1 MNYRAKFS
9 FGAPALFVMAGSMF
23 AVDTQAQDIDE
34 FTALESPGQWE
45 FLNEYCTE
53 CHNTIDYSGGVD
65 FTLMSID
72 GVPDNADVWESAI
85 RKLRSRMMPPAGQPK
100 PEAARND
107 EFVAWLE
114 NYLDEAAGQRDNVHP
129 ITIHRLNRKEY
140 ANSIRDLFGLHI
152 DPASLLPEDDTSEG
166 FDNIAEAL
174 QVSPAFIDQYVSAAR
189 QIVEQSVGDKT
200 PSLASTT
207 YRTELPL
214 ATRAEGG
221 GVQQGHIEGLP
232 LGTRGGMLVEHWF
245 PADGEYSISVANFD
259 VSLWKYNVE
268 FENTM
273 IFTIDGEKIHE
284 VTLGGPEDMAALA
297 RDQTGPQQEFD
308 ARTKDI
314 RFTTTAGP
322 HSIGITF
329 LRRSFAE
336 SDDRLQPHLP
346 GTTQDRI
353 LSFSSFEVRGPF
365 NPTGI
370 SETPSRE
377 RIFRCYPT
385 EISEEADCAEEIIN
399 YFAYRAYRRPL
410 SEDDKRP
417 LFEFYDAGYA
427 NGGFEEGIR
436 LALTRILASPNFLYR
451 AELAPADL
459 EPGSIYEISDL
470 DLASRLSYFLWSS
483 LPDEELLNLAVA
495 GELSEQSTLEA
506 QVRRMLADPKSDS
519 LASNFAYQW
528 LELSALEEISPDEN
542 IFPYAS
548 IAGDLRPDFVREIEL
563 FVDSIFRED
572 QSVLRLMDA
581 DYSYL
586 NERLA
591 LHYGIRTV
599 RGNRFR
605 RVELEDSVRHGL
617 LGKGGVLMATAYP
630 NRTSPVLRGAWILET
645 LMGTPPPEPPPDVE
659 NLAENELGE
668 QVQTVRE
675 RLEQHRQNPA
685 CYACHA
691 VMDPLGFA
699 LENFDAVG
707 HWRERDRFTTTL
719 VDSSG
724 ILPSGEEISG
734 PDELRQ
740 ALLER
745 PEMFVQSFTE
755 KLIIYALGRGLEAED
770 MPLVRS
776 IVDAAKAD
784 DYRFSSLL
792 LNIVNSDAF
801 CLNRA
806 PEQVSM
812 NQGESAASQTAGL

>member
-1 MNYRAKFS
+1 MLSVARAQEDHQF
-9 FGAPALFVMAGSMF
+9 AALQTPEQW
-23 AVDTQAQDIDE
+23 DLLDE
-34 FTALESPGQWE
+34 F
-45 FLNEYCTE
+45 CTE
-53 CHNTIDYSGGVD
+53 CHNTIDYSGGID

-72 GVPDNADVWESAI
+72 SVPEDPVVWESAI

-100 PEAARND
+100 PSIEQADA
-107 EFVAWLE
+107 FVAWLE
-114 NYLDEAAGQRDNVHP
+114 TYLDEAAEQRNNVHP

-140 ANSIRDLFGLHI
+140 ANSVRDLFGLSI
-152 DPASLLPEDDTSEG
+152 EPASILPEDDTSEG

-174 QVSPAFIDQYVSAAR
+174 QVSPAFIEQYISAAR
-189 QIVEQSVGDKT
+189 SIVEQAVGDNM
-200 PSLASTT
+200 PALASTT
-207 YRTELPL
+207 YRSELPL
-214 ATRAEGG
+214 AGRAEGG

-245 PADGEYSISVANFD
+245 PADGEYSLSVADFN
-259 VSLWKYNVE
+259 VSLWKYNME

-273 IFTIDGEKIHE
+273 IFTIDGVKIHE
-284 VTLGGPEDMAALA
+284 TTVGGRGDLLALD
-297 RDQTGPQQEFD
+297 RDQSAPQQEIN

-314 RFTTTAGP
+314 RFRTTAGP
-322 HSIGITF
+322 HAIGITF

-365 NPTGI
+365 NPQGI
-370 SETPSRE
+370 SQTPSRDK
-377 RIFRCYPT
+377 IFRCYP
-385 EISEEADCAEEIIN
+385 IDSSEENACAEEIID
-399 YFAYRAYRRPL
+399 YFGYRAYRRPL
-410 SEDDKRP
+410 SDEDRRP
-417 LFEFYDAGYA
+417 LQEFYQAGYA

-451 AELAPADL
+451 AELAPPEL

-470 DLASRLSYFLWSS
+470 ELASRLSYFLWSS
-483 LPDEELLNLAVA
+483 LPDEELMGLAI
-495 GELSEQSTLEA
+495 EQRLSDADILEA
-506 QVRRMLADPKSDS
+506 QVQRMLADPRSAS

-528 LELSALEEISPDEN
+528 LELSKLDEISPDEN

-548 IAGDLRPDFVREIEL
+548 NAGDLRPDFVSEIEL

-599 RGNRFR
+599 RGNRFQ
-605 RVELEDSVRHGL
+605 RVELPDSSRYGL
-617 LGKGGVLMATAYP
+617 MGKGGVLMSTAYP

-645 LMGTPPPEPPPDVE
+645 LMGTPPPVPPPDVE
-659 NLAENELGE
+659 DLPENQAGGPA
-668 QVQTVRE
+668 QTVRQ
-675 RLEQHRQNPA
+675 RLELHRQNPA
-685 CYACHA
+685 CFACHA

-707 HWRERDRFTTTL
+707 RWRERDRFTGTL

-724 ILPSGEEISG
+724 ILPSGQEISG
-734 PDELRQ
+734 PDDLRE
-740 ALLER
+740 ALMAR
-745 PEMFVQSFTE
+745 PEIFAQAFTE
-755 KLIIYALGRGLEAED
+755 KLMIYALGRGLDAEE
-770 MPLVRS
+770 MPLVRA
-776 IVDAAKAD
+776 IVNEAEAD
-784 DYRFSSLL
+784 EYRFSALL
-792 LNIVNSDAF
+792 LNIVNSGAF
-801 CLNRA
+801 RLSRVPATLSQNDGA
-806 PEQVSM
+806 VSIGNM
-812 NQGESAASQTAGL
+812 TAAVE